1 MFVFLKIRLSFL
13 LLMSCFFIVA
23 CINTEKPL
31 LMDKIVAKKVLFSR
45 HKGNCLAC
53 HVIEDGELAGNIGP
67 ELKNLSQ
74 KFDTKVQLRDFIWNA
89 SVFNPKTAMPPFG
102 KNKILTAEEIDLI
115 VNYLWKL

>member
-1 MFVFLKIRLSFL
+1 MFLQYRLSVL
-13 LLMSCFFIVA
+13 LLVSCIFLAA
-23 CINTEKPL
+23 CIGSKKLLEREKTDSKTL
-31 LMDKIVAKKVLFSR
+31 LFSR
-45 HKGNCLAC
+45 NKGNCLAC

-74 KFDTKVQLRDFIWNA
+74 KFDTKTQLRDFIWNA

-102 KNKILTAEEIDLI
+102 KNKILTMEEIDLI